1 MIFDKWK
8 KEYWKGVIIAIGVC
22 MLMVS
27 FILLSLKFT
36 TSFTEKDHTLIA
48 IKILLLLFMIG
59 IGIYLTGKGVELAL
73 EIMKI
78 ERGQTKKQDN
88 GENENLQKNGQ
99 EEMIRSIY
107 EQNWEHMRH
116 IETERYWFLNVY
128 ALVLGAI
135 ISGILVSDKGWGE
148 FLPYVLL
155 FLFFFSLIWS
165 FMTLKLNIEYS
176 RIRKQNKALLE
187 YYDRKGELLKYMHLP
202 IGAEIKGKTIL
213 HHLFS
218 VGNLAWIFYALVASI
233 SLGFFSYT
241 YANNH
246 VKNVLEVVLSPYFY
260 VPFSITLFLLILVH
274 EWLWKKWRKTKWGN

>member
-1 MIFDKWK
+1 
-8 KEYWKGVIIAIGVC
+8 
-22 MLMVS
+22 
-27 FILLSLKFT
+27 
-36 TSFTEKDHTLIA
+36 
-48 IKILLLLFMIG
+48 
-59 IGIYLTGKGVELAL
+59 VELAL

-78 ERGQTKKQDN
+78 ERGQMKKQEK
-88 GENENLQKNGQ
+88 GERKNRQKNRQ

-107 EQNWEHMRH
+107 EENWEHMRH

-135 ISGILVSDKGWGE
+135 VSGILMSDKSWEE
-148 FLPYVLL
+148 FLPYILL

-187 YYDRKGELLKYMHLP
+187 EYYDELLEYMHLP
-202 IGAEIKGKTIL
+202 IGAEIKGKTIF

-218 VGNLAWIFYALVASI
+218 VGSLAWIFYALVAST
-233 SLGFFSYT
+233 SLGFLFYLT

-246 VKNVLEVVLSPYFY
+246 VKNILEIVLSPYFY
-260 VPFSITLFLLILVH
+260 VPFSITLFLLTLVH
-274 EWLWKKWRKTKWGN
+274 EWLWKKWRYVGTLQKRVWSADGSWEP